1 MAAASSISTI
11 PTTFLNSTTDP
22 NASDAQLRA
31 PKTTLDQNDFLKLL
45 VTKMQAQDPMN
56 PQSDENFIAQMAQF
70 SSLEQSKSMNTTMTN
85 MNEQQDL
92 LTANELI
99 GRNVTLNDGTHDLG
113 AGMVTSVV
121 VKDGA
126 PAVVVG
132 GKNYGLDQIT
142 NITPYVAPTNT

>member
-1 MAAASSISTI
+1 MAATSSISTI
-11 PTTFLNSTTDP
+11 PTTFLNSTDSNGSDP
-22 NASDAQLRA
+22 KLRA
-31 PKTTLDQNDFLKLL
+31 PKTTLGQDDFLKLL

-56 PQSDENFIAQMAQF
+56 PQSDEEFIAQMAQF

-99 GRNVTLNDGTHDLG
+99 GRNVTLNDGTKDLG

-142 NITPYVAPTNT
+142 NITPYVASANS